1 MSSATRSPDLVLA
14 GLHLRLGA
22 HALARAELE
31 TLAGRDALDDAGLT
45 DLAEVR
51 WRTGDLDGAGE
62 AAAAVLDG
70 DDGPALALIVAA
82 EAAMARG
89 RPSEARR
96 FADRARAQA
105 GGTLDALFAGMPRSP
120 VWPADP
126 AALPPA
132 SAELFDV
139 PAIGAAAVVARP
151 GRADDP
157 EPVGEHGAGSA
168 ALAIGLWD
176 DATTGETTADDTSD
190 AGDLP
195 VADDELVLA
204 RAALDD
210 GQVEDAAVHLALVI
224 RLSPALAPAV
234 LELIRDDRRP
244 ELALVRGD
252 AYRLVGL
259 ESEAR
264 RAYADVPRPAPRPV
278 ATPTAEP
285 AVATDPSWPASTPDP
300 EQGDRA

>member
-1 MSSATRSPDLVLA
+1 MTPRSPDLVLA

-70 DDGPALALIVAA
+70 EDGPALALIVAA

-89 RPSEARR
+89 RPTEARR
-96 FADRARAQA
+96 FADKARDQA
-105 GGTLDALFAGMPRSP
+105 GPTLDALFAGMPRSP

-132 SAELFDV
+132 SAEMFDV
-139 PAIGAAAVVARP
+139 PAIGAAPVAVGL
-151 GRADDP
+151 GRAEASDP
-157 EPVGEHGAGSA
+157 ALGGGRG

-176 DATTGETTADDTSD
+176 DATTGEATADAPAD
-190 AGDLP
+190 APDLP

-224 RLSPALAPAV
+224 RLAPALAPAV
-234 LELIRDDRRP
+234 LELVGDDHRP

-278 ATPTAEP
+278 TTPTPDP
-285 AVATDPSWPASTPDP
+285 AVATEPSWPASTPDP
-300 EQGDRA
+300 ADPEQGDRA